1 MITADITGTIDP
13 ITGNAILSISFQGFE
28 LFLGAILGGIAAV
41 VIWITLKNF
50 AK

>member
-1 MITADITGTIDP
+1 MISAVVKDAAGSVVYT
-13 ITGNAILSISFQGFE
+13 ISFQGFE
-28 LFLGAILGGIAAV
+28 LFLGSVLGGIAAV